1 MAVNK
6 DQGEGIQDEL
16 NVFIGYLYFFILL
29 ALQYAFTPV
38 QALLYISPFVRASCL
53 EIHSEMLMAILL
65 NLGDSDVDTDAEN
78 ETVFLNYYLY
88 YQITISCFV
97 FY

>member
-1 MAVNK
+1 
-6 DQGEGIQDEL
+6 
-16 NVFIGYLYFFILL
+16 
-29 ALQYAFTPV
+29 
-38 QALLYISPFVRASCL
+38 
-53 EIHSEMLMAILL
+53 MLMAILL

-88 YQITISCFV
+88 YQFTISCFV